1 MHKMKTSFS
10 ALEITQIHLEEY
22 HKGNKALAKGQVNQ
36 DYSCRLENSPI
47 LVANY
52 KKRAKTA

>member
-1 MHKMKTSFS
+1 MRSSFS
-10 ALEITQIHLEEY
+10 THEITQIHLEED

>member
-1 MHKMKTSFS
+1 MRSSFS
-10 ALEITQIHLEEY
+10 THEIIQIHLEDD